1 MAGSRTALA
10 TGVVVVAALFVGST
24 INAALPDPNALF
36 GTPFEHAGGI
46 GVEITLRNA
55 KLTVTGVEA
64 SKELERLDQVAVS
77 EGVFLVV
84 DVTYEPRGETS
95 VLGSNARLVAADGRE
110 FGGRTPVSPACGPAQ
125 PGLPLACR
133 LTLEVPP
140 DVLAGAVLKVPAGID
155 TTLMDDVAVI
165 DLGITPERASELGAA
180 SGRIVLPDETPV
192 AG

>member
-95 VLGSNARLVAADGRE
+95 VLGSNARLVAVDGRE

>member
-1 MAGSRTALA
+1 MALPRTTLA
-10 TGVVVVAALFVGST
+10 TGVIVVAALLVGSA
-24 INAALPDPNALF
+24 INAQLPEPDAIF
-36 GTPFEHAGGI
+36 STPFEHPGGV
-46 GVEITLRNA
+46 GETITLRNA
-55 KLTVTGVEA
+55 RITVTGVDA
-64 SKELERLDQVAVS
+64 AKELEWLDQVAVS
-77 EGVFLVV
+77 AGVFLVV